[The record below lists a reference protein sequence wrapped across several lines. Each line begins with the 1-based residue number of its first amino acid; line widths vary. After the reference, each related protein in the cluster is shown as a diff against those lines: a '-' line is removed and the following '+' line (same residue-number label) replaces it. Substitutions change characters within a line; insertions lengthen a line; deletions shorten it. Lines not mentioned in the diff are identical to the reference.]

1 MQHLFA
7 GIEGIFAGEFE
18 EAVKPQKG
26 RAACAGFSSCG
37 QFLAPAVLPLGAANP
52 GCIAGV
58 VDGLDDHTKD
68 RESLAFDVVR
78 LDGRDRRA
86 NQPVYILHRL
96 VFRFDDAHFTFTIA
110 PAVVIVAALVERRFQ
125 KPDASAG
132 VEPGKA
138 ARDGRVAP
146 VRSVLSVI
154 LCLTSTDGR
163 GTCFATAST

>member
-18 EAVKPQKG
+18 EAVKLQKG

-37 QFLAPAVLPLGAANP
+37 QFLAPAVLPVGAANP

-68 RESLAFDVVR
+68 RESLAFDVIR

-110 PAVVIVAALVERRFQ
+110 SGCYCCRAVERRFQ

-138 ARDGRVAP
+138 ARDGRMAP

-154 LCLTSTDGR
+154 LYLTSTDGR

>member
-18 EAVKPQKG
+18 KAVKLQKG
-26 RAACAGFSSCG
+26 RAAYAGFSSCG
-37 QFLAPAVLPLGAANP
+37 QFLAPAVLSVGAANP

-58 VDGLDDHTKD
+58 VDGLDEHTKD

-96 VFRFDDAHFTFTIA
+96 VFCFDDAHFTFTIA
-110 PAVVIVAALVERRFQ
+110 PAVVIVAARSSGGFKSQ
-125 KPDASAG
+125 KPAL
-132 VEPGKA
+132 E
-138 ARDGRVAP
+138 
-146 VRSVLSVI
+146 LSRAKRHV
-154 LCLTSTDGR
+154 TGEWR
-163 GTCFATAST
+163 P